1 MRSLLSGLFDSNS
14 VASRPAGRRGPRRR
28 SRGIAVHEQLEQ
40 RLAMAVDVFRPVAA
54 SQGVASF
61 SDWFVVTSD
70 DADSVYMK
78 QVSTVPQ
85 DLYIADN
92 ASFNDARTLGA
103 FHADG
108 SLWNGIGQF
117 KTMYVTN
124 GTRTN
129 ATVAPT
135 EFFNGTLSTF
145 ALATKV
151 ADKDAAT
158 PGVIGAV
165 IGTVSY
171 AGNSWSFTNG
181 GSGSSLSFSPLLP
194 SGSLSDPN
202 LIKPVDGSVS
212 TVSGGATADGSTIFI
227 SWSAPA
233 LPAAGVAGPRIT
245 TVTYDTSATTPTTPA
260 TTATETFLERSAGSN
275 PGMALPV
282 TQRNPGGII
291 PGTLSGS
298 LTVDGFTIGF
308 RINTVAQTVSPI
320 VSTTGRRLSY
330 PLLFANGSVDGTVD
344 INRGTKFQKSVNVT
358 ADVDHD
364 RGTVSLEFREGTK
377 LIDPGA
383 VSLSAD
389 YAVYDQNDVA
399 SSVTFAPGLGIQQ
412 QVYTD
417 LLTPGSTVNVNS
429 PILQSL
435 GSEGQID
442 LRATNVNINAQLQAK
457 TYLDLRG
464 SRVDRDPI
472 VRTAAA
478 NAIVSPAGKITAIAV
493 PAGRGGQ
500 GYDKAPVVTITGG
513 GSTSNAVAQAILA
526 DGVVVGF
533 KITDPGSGYTSL
545 PTVSIA
551 APATLATPGTPTL
564 ESVAINAAV
573 AAPNVDIR
581 VADDPNTPETIRG
594 RLFVSATASIAGALD
609 NANSAISSLYVQ
621 GDKAD
626 VVVEGT
632 INATTQTYLLRSP
645 VADQSLAPF
654 LLTTVSPSS
663 GANTGLIAGDTVA
676 ITLGNDVDTPDVGSV
691 AFNKTDL
698 RTSIRSLRV
707 TAATRNGAPL
717 NGPFPY
723 ELTIAEEDDI
733 SVDAVAASSRPLSLS
748 AGGSI
753 AFTAALATAGDLSI
767 TAGKSF
773 TQSAPLSTARGQVQ
787 ITGGDLTVSN
797 SIRVLDP
804 VDPER
809 IDDIVLTATAGD
821 ISLTGAVSAANYVRL
836 VQRNRAG
843 ATGKISGPARIV
855 ARGLAVE
862 ADGSADLLSD
872 VVSFEGQ
879 FGGDFT
885 LDELND
891 ITVTSLRSPG
901 FVTLRAGG
909 FDPGAD
915 NPATPNP
922 IALTASLQD
931 VTRLEAT
938 APRGS
943 ISIVTDTTKGLL
955 LGNPATIGSG
965 KASSMQA
972 AGSVEIRSTAS
983 AVTVADAPLGGGSA
997 VAVRVAT
1004 TANLNATFAFNTPG
1018 IFPSTLTNSGARG
1031 PLTIDGIALRA
1042 GDRVLVKNQSA
1053 GRERENG
1060 IYVVTTVG
1068 NATTDWRLTRATDA
1082 DTTAEVPANTFVQV
1096 AEGTSGGKVF
1106 TIRFTPTENVSP
1118 MAVTS
1123 VANRGDAVRV
1133 RVATTLALAG
1143 VYDSTQARITASAN
1157 GFLPAIDGVSLAV
1170 DDVVL
1175 VRAGAVT
1182 GGAAANGVYKVT
1194 SIGGGGAK
1202 WTLDRA
1208 IDPDSGS
1215 PIALGLVVT
1224 NEGSFRAAA
1233 TGQAFRVSYDTL
1245 GNVPMIVDLVGSG
1258 GRPTTD
1264 IGTDDLN
1271 DSTTFVVS
1279 STAGSNS
1286 AAGSLG
1292 KMISLRGSL
1301 DSSSALNPTPKVDF
1315 GFATSLPGLAGGAA
1329 GTIRLTEELPAISKA
1344 FAINGANRVRLP
1356 GGPTSAATGIA
1367 IDGSR
1372 IVTTRTGQ
1380 PAVTASEVNGIEF
1393 VSGAQSA
1400 VGQAGGSVSNMTI
1413 GGFAKGAAVK
1423 INGVGGI
1430 LVDKMTLGRSET
1442 GDRLSN
1448 KFGVLVSGPLA
1459 EGTVA
1464 GSTIVGST
1472 GAGIRTEANAVG
1484 LAVVGSTVGL
1494 ADQGNLTGIELTTG
1508 ASRVGL
1514 NPVTATTSP
1523 IRTNRD
1529 SKLLTLPSTIVPQSL
1544 HLGQSVSGPGIA
1556 PGTTVAAINGS
1567 NVTLSKE
1574 MTTTAVT
1581 NGVRFASPARN
1592 TVQYNQN
1599 GLALSGGVNTVTNT
1613 NIGNNVS
1620 SGIKVTGGNQVIGT
1634 TQKTGSVSNAIF
1646 ANGRYGVEGGTA
1658 GYSVTIQGNNFGIQG
1673 RNKLG
1678 NVDPT
1683 VPNSRLYVPSTKTR
1697 VDLNGNFHAIETIAT
1712 GPRRRTSR

>member
-1 MRSLLSGLFDSNS
+1 MRSLLSGLFD
-14 VASRPAGRRGPRRR
+14 RGDAGSDAVRRHTVRRR
-28 SRGIAVHEQLEQ
+28 PRGISVHEQLEQ
-40 RLAMAVDVFRPVAA
+40 RLAMTVDVFRPVAA
-54 SQGVASF
+54 ANY

-92 ASFNDARTLGA
+92 ASFNDANTFKA
-103 FHADG
+103 FHAEG
-108 SLWNGIGQF
+108 VLWNGIGQF

-124 GTRTN
+124 GTRTS
-129 ATVAPT
+129 ATVAPN
-135 EFFNGTLSTF
+135 EFSDGTLSTF
-145 ALATKV
+145 TLATKV

-171 AGNSWSFTNG
+171 AGNRWSFDNG
-181 GSGSSLSFSPLLP
+181 GSGSSLSFKLLSS

-202 LIKPVDGSVS
+202 LIKPVSGSVS
-212 TVSGGATADGSTIFI
+212 NNGPVGTADDSTIFI
-227 SWSAPA
+227 SWSAAA

-245 TVTYDTSATTPTTPA
+245 TVKYDTSATTPTTPA
-260 TTATETFLERSAGSN
+260 TTATETSLDRSAGSL
-275 PGMALPV
+275 PVMALPV

-298 LTVDGFTIGF
+298 LTVDGSTIGF
-308 RINTVAQTVSPI
+308 RINTVAQTVSRI

-344 INRGTKFQKSVNVT
+344 INKGTQFPKSVNVT

-364 RGTVSLEFREGTK
+364 RGTVSLEFREGGK

-399 SSVTFAPGLGIQQ
+399 SSVTFAPGLSIEQ

-472 VRTAAA
+472 VLPAAA
-478 NAIVSPAGKITAIAV
+478 NAIVSAGKITAIAV

-500 GYDKAPVVTITGG
+500 GYDKPPVVTITGG
-513 GSTSNAVAQAILA
+513 GSTTNAVAKAILA

-533 KITDPGSGYTSL
+533 TITDPGSGYTSL

-551 APATLATPGTPTL
+551 APPTLASKGTSTL
-564 ESVAINAAV
+564 ESVAINAAA

-581 VADDPNTPETIRG
+581 VADDPNTPETDRG
-594 RLFVSATASIAGALD
+594 RLFVSATASIAGALG
-609 NANSAISSLYVQ
+609 NANSATGSLYVQ
-621 GDKAD
+621 GDRAD
-626 VVVEGT
+626 VIVEGT

-663 GANTGLIAGDTVA
+663 GANTGLIVGDTVA
-676 ITLGNDVDTPDVGSV
+676 ITLGNDVDTPEVGSV
-691 AFNKTDL
+691 AANKTNL

-723 ELTIAEEDDI
+723 ELTIDEVGDVSDPAGDI
-733 SVDAVAASSRPLSLS
+733 SIDAVAASSRAISLS
-748 AGGSI
+748 AVGSI
-753 AFTAALATAGDLSI
+753 TFKAALATAGDLSI

-773 TQSAPLSTARGQVQ
+773 PQSAPLSTARGQSQ

-804 VDPER
+804 TDPER
-809 IDDIVLTATAGD
+809 TDDIVLTATAGD
-821 ISLTGAVSAANYVRL
+821 IGLTGAVSAVNTVRL

-843 ATGKISGPARIV
+843 ATGKISGAARIV

-862 ADGSADLLSD
+862 ADGSANLLSD

-879 FGGDFT
+879 VGGDFS

-891 ITVTSLRSPG
+891 ITITSLRSPG
-901 FVTLRAGG
+901 FVTLRAAG

-915 NPATPNP
+915 NPATPNL
-922 IALTASLQD
+922 IALTASLQG

-938 APRGS
+938 APKGS
-943 ISIVTDTTKGLL
+943 IRIVSDTTKAVL
-955 LGNPATIGSG
+955 LGNPAAIAGGT
-965 KASSMQA
+965 ATSMQA

-1004 TANLNATFAFNTPG
+1004 TANLNGTFAFNTPG
-1018 IFPSTLTNSGARG
+1018 IFPSTLTNNGARG
-1031 PLTIDGIALRA
+1031 PLTIDGISLRA

-1060 IYVVTTVG
+1060 VYVVTTAG
-1068 NATTDWRLTRATDA
+1068 NATTNWRLTRATDA
-1082 DTTAEVPANTFVQV
+1082 DTMVEVPANTFVQV
-1096 AEGTSGGKVF
+1096 AEGTSSGKVF
-1106 TIRFTPTENVSP
+1106 TIRFTPIENVSP

-1133 RVATTLALAG
+1133 RAATTSPLAG
-1143 VYDSTQARITASAN
+1143 IYDSTQSRITASAN
-1157 GFLPAIDGVSLAV
+1157 GSLPAIDGVSLAV
-1170 DDVVL
+1170 GDLVL

-1182 GGAAANGVYKVT
+1182 GGASANGVYQVT

-1202 WTLDRA
+1202 WTLTRA
-1208 IDPDSGS
+1208 LDPDSGS
-1215 PIALGLVVT
+1215 PLTLGCFVT
-1224 NEGSFRAAA
+1224 TEGSYRAAV
-1233 TGQAFRVSYDTL
+1233 TGQAFLVSYDSL
-1245 GNVPMIVDLVGSG
+1245 GVDPMIVSEVEG
-1258 GRPTTD
+1258 GRPGTN
-1264 IGTDDLN
+1264 IGTDGRN

-1279 STAGSNS
+1279 STAGSNA

-1301 DSSSALNPTPKVDF
+1301 NSSSALNPKPKVDF
-1315 GFATSLPGLAGGAA
+1315 GFATSLPGVAGGAA
-1329 GTIRLTEELPAISKA
+1329 GTFRLTEELPAISKA
-1344 FAINGANRVRLP
+1344 FAINGAIRFRLP
-1356 GGPTSAATGIA
+1356 GGPASAATGIT

-1380 PAVTASEVNGIEF
+1380 PAVTAAEVNGIEF
-1393 VSGAQSA
+1393 VSGAQST
-1400 VGQAGGSVSNMTI
+1400 VGEAGGSVSNMTI

-1430 LVDKMTLGRSET
+1430 LVNKMTLGRNGT
-1442 GDRLSN
+1442 GDRLAN
-1448 KFGVLVSGPLA
+1448 KFGVLASGSQA

-1472 GAGIRTEANAVG
+1472 QAGIRTESDAAGLSIVGTTLGAANQSNG
-1484 LAVVGSTVGL
+1484 
-1494 ADQGNLTGIELTTG
+1494 TGIELTAG
-1508 ASRVGL
+1508 SSNVGISA
-1514 NPVTATTSP
+1514 VVDTTSL
-1523 IRTNRD
+1523 IQTVRD
-1529 SKLLTLPSTIVPQSL
+1529 QTILSLPSAISPRSL
-1544 HLGQSVSGPGIA
+1544 HLGQIVYGPGIA
-1556 PGTTVAAINGS
+1556 SGTTIVAINGS
-1567 NVTLSKE
+1567 TATLSKA
-1574 MTTTAVT
+1574 MTATAV
-1581 NGVRFASPARN
+1581 GKGIRFSSPAAN
-1592 TVQYNQN
+1592 TVQYNLN
-1599 GLALSGGVNTVTNT
+1599 GLVLSGGVNTVTDSS
-1613 NIGNNVS
+1613 IGNNVY
-1620 SGIKVTGGNQVIGT
+1620 SGIVVTGGNQTIGT
-1634 TQKTGSVSNAIF
+1634 ARKTGSGSNAIF
-1646 ANGRYGVEGGTA
+1646 ANGRYGVEVGAG

-1673 RNKLG
+1673 RNKLA
-1678 NVDPT
+1678 NVDPN
-1683 VPNSRLYVPSTKTR
+1683 VPNPSAYVPNTKTR
-1697 VDLNGNFHAIETIAT
+1697 ADLNGNFHASETTAT
-1712 GPRRRTSR
+1712 GNRRAPR